1 MTLERFQ
8 QMTVDAA
15 VNALTDN
22 GGSKRFLIAD
32 EVGLGKTVS
41 AKAIAAELQS
51 RNNDTLNIVYLCPNL
66 DIASQ
71 NLTKLRA
78 LQPDWPSPEDRLS
91 LALREKPARQGSSF
105 RIYSYTPDT
114 SLPGWKPGQR
124 TGRAA
129 ERDLI
134 LGLLKE
140 IAPEVWK
147 TLRAIDLDREKQEE
161 RRLFSNAFVSAPSHL
176 KRPFEIAL
184 RELTSLTGKPLDRGL
199 HNLLYSWSALALG
212 HNAKRPE
219 SKREFRKWWGA
230 SVPEL
235 ILRCRAALA
244 LVALRH
250 PATRPDILILDEFHR
265 YADLIMPAGLPKA
278 DPLVQERHFV
288 QRKLVDA
295 LIDGYENRPAI
306 LLLSATP
313 YRLQRLDHGEIPGG
327 RYSHFIQLVRFL
339 HGQSGA
345 GLAEDAEAAIEA
357 HHHALSRRDDID
369 AALAD
374 VAAAKRS
381 LEASLR
387 PVIARTERATAI
399 SGELFERRENVAPIE
414 AGDLI
419 TFRHLAHAVDV
430 AKKSKRA
437 PRSWVQPLWSS
448 VPYPA
453 ETLFQYQICKALG
466 SDLPPITIASTKH
479 RPAHPQLR
487 SLVDPNG
494 CGSSTLSPDA
504 LTLPWLAPTRPWWAL
519 GGRWAELS
527 STERLFGKALLFSRY
542 RGTPPAVASWLSGEV
557 EIRSSH
563 RKATGKVRTQSYLR
577 PDAKAPWPLIAM
589 FMPFPKLSEAFDPE
603 KSGHHKV
610 SDVRRAAQKSL
621 RSWLEQ
627 HGFDIIAA
635 VGPARKPWRLAF
647 DIEGLLG
654 DGAKV
659 NAALWQLRRLVK
671 TSGWQRRDVSRSIT
685 KREVLSLA
693 DWMLGTPGMIVART
707 IRRHPHKKEE
717 LSDLL
722 PDAFDFCWRHLR
734 PYLGQRYFA
743 SVVLGARRRKIPGG
757 YPEALRQALLDG
769 CLEATLDEHL
779 AVTRLVGDAETLEIL
794 NQSLVGR
801 PGRVQRRTTRGTR
814 TVRVHAAAPYM
825 GAERRNTGGL
835 ASEKLRSDTLR
846 KGFNSPFW
854 PHVLATTSVGQE
866 GLDFHVWCDRVIHW
880 DLPRDPVDF
889 EQREGRVSRY
899 ASLGVRRALADK
911 FGELTVETWSSPFQA
926 IFDAARAEKAD
937 GLGLERWWSPTN
949 HKPVSVTFS
958 VPFSRAEL
966 QLKRLREELVR
977 YRLALGQPE
986 PQLFEAMIEHFGLD
1000 HEAAR
1005 ALALNLSP
1013 ALPS

>member
-8 QMTVDAA
+8 QTTVDAA
-15 VNALTDN
+15 VDALSRED
-22 GGSKRFLIAD
+22 GSKRFLIAD

-41 AKAIAAELQS
+41 AKAIAAELQ
-51 RNNDTLNIVYLCPNL
+51 RRKNGTLNIVYLCPNL

-91 LALREKPARQGSSF
+91 LVLREKPDSRGSAF

-134 LGLLKE
+134 IGLLKE
-140 IAPEVWK
+140 VAPQLWQR
-147 TLRAIDLDREKQEE
+147 LCAIDRDREKEGE
-161 RRLFSNAFVSAPSHL
+161 RRLFSNTIESAPAHL
-176 KRPFEIAL
+176 KRPFEAAL
-184 RELTSLTGKPLDRGL
+184 RELTTLTGKPFDIGL
-199 HNLLYSWSALALG
+199 QALLKSWG
-212 HNAKRPE
+212 D
-219 SKREFRKWWGA
+219 

-265 YADLIMPAGLPKA
+265 YADLIVPAGLPRA
-278 DPLVQERHFV
+278 EPRAEERHFV

-295 LIDGYENRPAI
+295 LIEGNQSRPAI

-313 YRLQRLDHGEIPGG
+313 YRLQRLDRSEIPGG
-327 RYSHFIQLVRFL
+327 RYSQFIQLVRFL

-345 GLAEDAEAAIEA
+345 GLAEDAEVAIEA
-357 HHHALSRRDDID
+357 HHNALSRRDDVN

-374 VAAAKRS
+374 VAAAKRR
-381 LEASLR
+381 LETSLR

-399 SGELFERRENVAPIE
+399 SGELFERRENVAAIE
-414 AGDLI
+414 AGDLT

-430 AKKSKRA
+430 AKKAKRA

-453 ETLFQYQICKALG
+453 ETLFQYQLCKALG
-466 SDLPPITIASTKH
+466 SDLPSVTIASTKH

-487 SLVDPNG
+487 SLVDHNG
-494 CGSSTLSPDA
+494 CGASTLSLDA
-504 LTLPWLAPTRPWWAL
+504 LTLPWLAPTRPWWSL
-519 GGRWAELS
+519 GGKWAELAS
-527 STERLFGKALLFSRY
+527 SERLFGKALLFSRY

-557 EIRSSH
+557 EMRSGQ
-563 RKATGKVRTQSYLR
+563 RKATSKARTQSYLR

-603 KSGHHKV
+603 KSGHQRI
-610 SDVRRAAQKSL
+610 SNVRRAAQKSL
-621 RSWLEQ
+621 KSWLEQ
-627 HGFDIIAA
+627 HGFDVVAPI
-635 VGPARKPWRLAF
+635 GPSRKAWRLAF
-647 DIEGLLG
+647 DIEGLLDGG
-654 DGAKV
+654 DKV
-659 NAALWQLRRLVK
+659 SDALWQLRRFVK
-671 TSGWQRRDVSRSIT
+671 PRGWQRKNVSRSIT
-685 KREVLSLA
+685 KDEISSLA
-693 DWMLGTPGMIVART
+693 DWMLGSPGMIVART
-707 IRRHPHKKEE
+707 IRRHPHQKDE
-717 LSDLL
+717 LPNLL
-722 PDAFDFCWRHLR
+722 PDAFDFCWRQLR

-743 SVVLGARRRKIPGG
+743 SVVLGARRRKIIGG

-769 CLEATLDEHL
+769 CLEATLDEHV
-779 AVTRLVGDAETLEIL
+779 AVTRLVGDAEALDIL

-825 GAERRNTGGL
+825 GAERRNTGSRS
-835 ASEKLRSDTLR
+835 SEKLRSDTLR

-911 FGELTVETWSSPFQA
+911 FGNLTLETWSSPFQA
-926 IFDAARAEKAD
+926 IFDAARAAKRE

-949 HKPVSVTFS
+949 HKPVSVTFA
-958 VPFSRAEL
+958 VPFSRVEL
-966 QLKRLREELVR
+966 QLRRLREDLVR

-1000 HEAAR
+1000 HDAAR

-1013 ALPS
+1013 GLPP

>member
-8 QMTVDAA
+8 QATVDAA
-15 VNALTDN
+15 VDALIQDN
-22 GGSKRFLIAD
+22 GSRRFLIAD

-41 AKAIAAELQS
+41 AKAIAAELQ
-51 RNNDTLNIVYLCPNL
+51 RRKNGTLNIVYLCPNL

-78 LQPDWPSPEDRLS
+78 LEPDWPTPEDRLS
-91 LALREKPARQGSSF
+91 LALCRKPDLKEPSF

-134 LGLLKE
+134 IGLLKE
-140 IAPEVWK
+140 VAPQLWQ
-147 TLRAIDLDREKQEE
+147 TLRAIDLEREKQGE
-161 RRLFSNAFVSAPSHL
+161 RRLFSAIVGPAPSHL
-176 KRPFEIAL
+176 KRPFEVAL

-199 HNLLYSWSALALG
+199 HDLLYSWSALVLG
-212 HNAKRPE
+212 HNATRPE
-219 SKREFRKWWGA
+219 SKREFLKWWGV
-230 SVPEL
+230 SVSEL
-235 ILRCRAALA
+235 VLRCRAALA

-265 YADLIMPAGLPKA
+265 YADLIVPAGLPRA
-278 DPLVQERHFV
+278 EALAQERHFV

-295 LIDGYENRPAI
+295 LIDGHESRPAI

-339 HGQSGA
+339 HGQSGIE
-345 GLAEDAEAAIEA
+345 LAEEAEAAIEA
-357 HHHALSRRDDID
+357 HHHALSRRDDVV

-374 VAAAKRS
+374 VATAKRR
-381 LEASLR
+381 LETALR
-387 PVIARTERATAI
+387 PVIARTERATTI
-399 SGELFERRENVAPIE
+399 SGELFERRENIAAIE

-430 AKKSKRA
+430 SKKTKRA

-466 SDLPPITIASTKH
+466 SDLPSVTIASTKH

-494 CGSSTLSPDA
+494 SGSSTLSLDA
-504 LTLPWLAPTRPWWAL
+504 LTLPWLAPTRPWWSL
-519 GGRWAELS
+519 GGRWAELAS
-527 STERLFGKALLFSRY
+527 SERLFGKALLFSRY

-557 EIRSSH
+557 EMRSGH
-563 RKATGKVRTQSYLR
+563 RKATGKARVQSYLR

-603 KSGHHKV
+603 KSGHLKV
-610 SDVRRAAQKSL
+610 SDVRRAAQKGL
-621 RSWLEQ
+621 RFWLEQ
-627 HGFDIIAA
+627 HGFDIVAP
-635 VGPARKPWRLAF
+635 VGPGRKPWRLAF

-654 DGAKV
+654 GGDMVTG
-659 NAALWQLRRLVK
+659 ALWQLRRLVK
-671 TSGWQRRDVSRSIT
+671 PRGWQRKNVSRSIT
-685 KREVLSLA
+685 KGEILSLT

-707 IRRHPHKKEE
+707 IRRHPHKKQE
-717 LSDLL
+717 LSDIL
-722 PDAFDFCWRHLR
+722 PDAFDFCWRQLR

-825 GAERRNTGGL
+825 GAERRNTGSK

-911 FGELTVETWSSPFQA
+911 FGNLTVASWTSPFQS
-926 IFDAARAEKAD
+926 IFEAARAAKRD

-949 HKPVSVTFS
+949 HKPVSVTFA
-958 VPFSRAEL
+958 VPFSRVEL

-986 PQLFEAMIEHFGLD
+986 PHLFEAMIEHFGLD
-1000 HEAAR
+1000 HDAAR

-1013 ALPS
+1013 GQH